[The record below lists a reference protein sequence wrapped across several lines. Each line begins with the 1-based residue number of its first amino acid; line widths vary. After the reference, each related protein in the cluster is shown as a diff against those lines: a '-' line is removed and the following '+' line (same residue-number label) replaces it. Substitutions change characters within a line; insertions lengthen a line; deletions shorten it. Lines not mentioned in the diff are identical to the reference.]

1 MKLDRSD
8 SMILTTQSKW
18 KGKGRYSNNGNEDI
32 LNSRVRKNANVNIKS
47 KFNSNWTRADSIR

>member
-32 LNSRVRKNANVNIKS
+32 QIMEMKI
-47 KFNSNWTRADSIR
+47 F